1 MISDKDSWIFW
12 SSRYLRNQ
20 QGTTR
25 TMMNNPSK
33 TAQRGHGIPLLIS
46 CVLALFFL
54 LPQRALA
61 QTDARDYEAG
71 IYLPSKTLMLNTYLR
86 YSSTSDQQLASQAT
100 MVLRGTYLLKYGNIG
115 MAPIDL
121 IFAAT
126 NVNITSAAT
135 GGQQVGM
142 TGISDLIYAPTFGF
156 GFNEQSDH
164 PTAVASTV
172 YVTIPVG
179 DYDPNRGPLNI
190 GQNRWIFRPQLS
202 IYQRYKILTAQLVGN
217 VGFSTTNDD
226 FRLNVA
232 PAGTPPTLVQF
243 QNSRELSYSFEGHLA
258 VDLSKSFYLALS
270 YFLTAN
276 GRQNLRADL
285 GGQQLNLVLT
295 EKQTVQ
301 SVRFSPTI
309 RLNPSS
315 LLMLQYQKDF
325 RATGGASRNQSYQV
339 RFTHFF

>member
-1 MISDKDSWIFW
+1 
-12 SSRYLRNQ
+12 
-20 QGTTR
+20 
-25 TMMNNPSK
+25 MMNDSPRLE
-33 TAQRGHGIPLLIS
+33 QRGHVMPLMIS

-71 IYLPSKTLMLNTYLR
+71 IYLPSNTLMLNAYLR
-86 YSSTSDQQLASQAT
+86 YSATSDQQIASQTT

-115 MAPIDL
+115 LAPIDV
-121 IFAAT
+121 IFAAA

-142 TGISDLIYAPTFGF
+142 TGISDPIYAPTIGY

-164 PTAVASTV
+164 PTALAGTL

-179 DYDPNRGPLNI
+179 EYDPNRGPLNI
-190 GQNRWIFRPQLS
+190 GQNRWVFRPQLS

-217 VGFSTTNDD
+217 VGFTTTNDD

-232 PAGTPPTLVQF
+232 PAGAPPTLVQF
-243 QNSRELSYSFEGHLA
+243 ENSRELSYGFEGHLA
-258 VDLSKSFYLALS
+258 VDLSKSFYIALS

-276 GRQNLRADL
+276 GKQNLRADL
-285 GGQQLNLVLT
+285 EGQQLNRVLS

-301 SVRFSPTI
+301 TVRLSPTI

-315 LLMLQYQKDF
+315 LLMLQYQRDF
-325 RATGGASRNQSYQV
+325 RATGGASRNQAYQI